1 MHELVLTRRAGELLA
16 ALRSNGGWLSRAD
29 LANDTGKNQLSPND
43 VKQLETLVSAG
54 IVERSNR
61 PSKSI
66 LAEWIYRVIGSE
78 V

>member
-1 MHELVLTRRAGELLA
+1 MAKQELILTRRASELLN

-29 LANDTGKNQLSPND
+29 LADQTGKNQLSPND

-66 LAEWIYRVIGSE
+66 LPEAIYKVKE
-78 V
+78 